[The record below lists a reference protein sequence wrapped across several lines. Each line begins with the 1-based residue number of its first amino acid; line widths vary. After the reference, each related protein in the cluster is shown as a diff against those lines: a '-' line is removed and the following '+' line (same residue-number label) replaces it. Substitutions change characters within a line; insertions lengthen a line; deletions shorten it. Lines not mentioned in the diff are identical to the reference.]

1 MTKGLEGT
9 ETWLLY
15 SKFAEVAVSSEEFYF

>member
-1 MTKGLEGT
+1 MTKGVEET
-9 ETWLLY
+9 ETCLLY